1 MVEDN
6 IGDIFL
12 VQEAIAAHQLDA
24 DVYMMNDGEQALQFF
39 RQLKEAQIRCPDI
52 LLLDL
57 NLPKTDGFQVLA
69 QLRSSATCKQMPIII
84 MTSSAATTDINE
96 GAAYNVN
103 EYFSKPSTY
112 TEFLAIG
119 DIIKKHL

>member
-1 MVEDN
+1 
-6 IGDIFL
+6 
-12 VQEAIAAHQLDA
+12 
-24 DVYMMNDGEQALQFF
+24 MNDGEQALQFF
-39 RQLKEAQIRCPDI
+39 RQLSEAQVRCPDI

-57 NLPKTDGFQVLA
+57 NIPKADGFQVLA

-84 MTSSAATTDINE
+84 MTSSSAAADRNKTAT
-96 GAAYNVN
+96 YNVN

-112 TEFLAIG
+112 TEFLTIG